1 MLYRG
6 PLWAILPYNLG
17 LSIMTIEQAKS
28 IVGNRAKWELQAMR
42 KALSM
47 HAWLNT
53 EQETLR
59 LQAVKVLLNNRTKG

>member
-1 MLYRG
+1 
-6 PLWAILPYNLG
+6 
-17 LSIMTIEQAKS
+17 MTIEQAKN